1 MPQSPPLEPYTP
13 APWTC
18 CTAPLGMHAPSCP
31 VAPGRRPRQAVP
43 SARPARP
50 QFCRTCGG
58 RIPAL
63 CPGEDGCT
71 ALLARDRGT
80 AVVPPL
86 DGLVTLGSLAAWCA
100 AVLRAYG
107 PALPVYLM
115 YAEGQEMA
123 CAPLRDARLQ
133 QGEGDGY
140 SVVVL
145 SVTRE

>member
-1 MPQSPPLEPYTP
+1 MSGLLDPVIP
-13 APWTC
+13 APWAC

-43 SARPARP
+43 SAAPQRP

-58 RIPAL
+58 RIPTL
-63 CPGEDGCT
+63 CPGNEACT
-71 ALLARDRGT
+71 ALLPRETGA
-80 AVVPPL
+80 APLPAL

-107 PALPVYLM
+107 PALPVYLT
-115 YAEGQEMA
+115 YPGGDGVT

-133 QGEGDGY
+133 RGQDGW
-140 SVVVL
+140 SAVVL
-145 SVTRE
+145 GSEGQR